1 MKFSLNLVE
10 NSSDIAKLI
19 LTNLKK
25 EIDKVIDKALPNIKL
40 DIQNLVKEALISE
53 PEYSSL
59 KAGTLRAEL
68 GILNVGEVDGVV
80 DAMVNTLEIISQ
92 PIKIGNGGLS
102 GGFTL
107 TMIRS
112 ADISGIIG
120 LDIAMTKTEKGQ
132 SLPWLEWLLLRGN
145 DKIIQDYS
153 VNYIS
158 NSYRSRTGSAVMI
171 SNPNGW
177 RIPANFAGT
186 EGDNWTT
193 RAISK
198 IGNKIPKIIQSNL
211 ENYL

>member
-53 PEYSSL
+53 PEYASL

-68 GILNVGEVDGVV
+68 GIINVGEVDEVV
-80 DAMVNTLEIISQ
+80 DAMINTLDITSQ
-92 PIKIGNGGLS
+92 PIKIANGGLT

-112 ADISGIIG
+112 ADINGIIG

>member
-25 EIDKVIDKALPNIKL
+25 EIDKVIDKALPNIRL

-53 PEYSSL
+53 PEYASL

-80 DAMVNTLEIISQ
+80 DAMVNTLEITSQ

-112 ADISGIIG
+112 ADINGIIG
-120 LDIAMTKTEKGQ
+120 LDIAMSKTEKGQ

-198 IGNKIPKIIQSNL
+198 IGNKIPQIIQSNL

>member
-25 EIDKVIDKALPNIKL
+25 EIDKVIDKALPNIRL

-53 PEYSSL
+53 PEYASL

-80 DAMVNTLEIISQ
+80 DAMVNTLDITSQ
-92 PIKIGNGGLS
+92 PIKIGNGGLT

-112 ADISGIIG
+112 ADINGIIG

-153 VNYIS
+153 VNYIG

-171 SNPNGW
+171 SNPKGW
-177 RIPANFAGT
+177 RIPVNFAGT

>member
-80 DAMVNTLEIISQ
+80 DAMINTLEIISQ

-120 LDIAMTKTEKGQ
+120 LDIAMSKTEKGQ

>member
-80 DAMVNTLEIISQ
+80 DAMVNTLDIMSQ
-92 PIKIGNGGLS
+92 PIKIGNGGLT

-112 ADISGIIG
+112 ADINGIIG

-198 IGNKIPKIIQSNL
+198 IGDKIPKIIQSNL